1 MATDKLKG
9 YTLGCIA
16 SISYGLNPL
25 FALPLYA
32 TGMRVDSVLFY
43 RYAFAVLMLAVMMKL
58 NGKSFALRKEEILP
72 LIAMGL
78 LFSFSSL
85 FLFQSFNYMDA
96 GIASTILFVYP
107 VMVALIMALFFKEK
121 VGLMKVVAISMA
133 VAGISLLYKGEG
145 GVSLNAVGVVYV
157 LASSLVYALYI
168 VGVNH
173 SVLKTMSGLKLT
185 FYAIL
190 FGMSIY
196 VVRLRCCVD
205 LQPITDAF
213 QWVNV
218 LGLALFPTL
227 ISLVTI
233 TKSIHFI
240 GSTPAAILGALE
252 PVTALVVGVTVF
264 DERLTGGNIIGILL
278 ILTAVT
284 IVVVGNK
291 GWTKLKKTYRKAV
304 RH

>member
-1 MATDKLKG
+1 MAGSKLKG
-9 YTLGCIA
+9 YALGCIA
-16 SISYGLNPL
+16 AVSYGLNPL

-43 RYAFAVLMLAVMMKL
+43 RYVFAVAMMAVMMRL
-58 NGKSFALRKEEILP
+58 NGKSFALKRNEVLP
-72 LIAMGL
+72 LVVVGL
-78 LFSFSSL
+78 LFSCSSL

-107 VMVALIMALFFKEK
+107 VMVALIMTLCFGERL
-121 VGLMKVVAISMA
+121 GVVKISAIAMA
-133 VAGISLLYKGEG
+133 VAGIAMLYKGEG
-145 GVSLNAVGVVYV
+145 GVSLSLTGVLYV

-168 VGVNH
+168 VGVNR

-196 VVRLRCCVD
+196 VVRLRGGVD
-205 LQPITDAF
+205 LQPLTDLS
-213 QWVNV
+213 QWGNA

-233 TKSIHFI
+233 TMSIHHI

-252 PVTALVVGVTVF
+252 PVTALVVGAVMF
-264 DERLTGGNIIGILL
+264 DERLTLGNMVGIVL
-278 ILTAVT
+278 ILSAVT
-284 IVVVGNK
+284 LIVAGQK
-291 GWTKLKKTYRKAV
+291 GWVKLKEACRRK
-304 RH
+304 